1 MNPNLPLKALKIET
15 LRKMADDM
23 NAVQAVAVA
32 LLPRFGM
39 EIVISG
45 NEFQVQ
51 VSELDTGHDIRLAR
65 DVAGGMRE
73 ALNRLIEQIDKHL
86 ESQGIQPVSNN
97 SDA

>member
-39 EIVISG
+39 EIVLSG

-51 VSELDTGHDIRLAR
+51 VSELDTGHDVRLSR
-65 DVAGGMRE
+65 DVAAGMRE

-86 ESQGIQPVSNN
+86 ESQGIQPA
-97 SDA
+97 SDTNQA